1 MMSKGSERRVVRANH
16 RAALRGRI
24 PASDN
29 SAPMGSASIRL
40 RKADR
45 PLCGA
50 RTRAGRPCHARCVWD
65 YQRQAPRNGRCRMHG
80 GCSTGPKTPE
90 GQQRA
95 IEAMQKGHRRWR
107 DRQHEG
113 EFEAE
118 LEGFVAARPPQV
130 GRMTKQSKF

>member
-1 MMSKGSERRVVRANH
+1 
-16 RAALRGRI
+16 
-24 PASDN
+24 
-29 SAPMGSASIRL
+29 
-40 RKADR
+40 
-45 PLCGA
+45 
-50 RTRAGRPCHARCVWD
+50 
-65 YQRQAPRNGRCRMHG
+65 MHG

-118 LEGFVAARPPQV
+118 LEGFVAARPP
-130 GRMTKQSKF
+130 